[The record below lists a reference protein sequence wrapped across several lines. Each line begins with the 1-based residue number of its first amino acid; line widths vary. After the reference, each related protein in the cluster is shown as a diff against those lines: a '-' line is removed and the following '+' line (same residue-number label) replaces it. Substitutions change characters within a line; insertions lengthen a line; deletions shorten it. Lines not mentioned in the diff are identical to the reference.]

1 MFKHVFDPARS
12 IHEQHPFCEY
22 QTSTFLVDHA
32 GADKSFL
39 EWLGT
44 CRTQKLVHPM
54 TDKMA
59 LLKVEIGSQ
68 GGNPADSG
76 AAKPSSTDPEGS
88 LARYRPQGGFLRLVE
103 HLAKQK
109 PEPQR
114 CSLNFSFDD
123 VTQVKTLSHAASSGG
138 TAEAGLWTLRDMKD
152 EKIGD
157 FDIVVFTHDS
167 DPRGVRKASL
177 VQVLESA
184 LPATQRVIRAAA
196 RSVRAS
202 TMAVIVRF
210 GPQFRDDVLLPLE
223 RALGCKA
230 LESLRYAAAGPGFP
244 LQFASINRAD
254 EQDFGRGLKLP
265 GSHEGATVW
274 TLCSTLAW
282 SRTLRDSHKK
292 PWNKDKMAECLVDAF
307 VRSLIDVRDLA
318 ISESRGGR
326 RDEARG
332 IASAEYKWTLV
343 KPPFHWMGACNL
355 TRIKRSTGCK
365 PCIFDADVNLGW
377 CGDMFGGLGPEG
389 AFCSGKSLAEIIAN
403 KISSTG
409 ASAGNI
415 PDRTEDWETVGERAG
430 AATNGTLVVS
440 VGGILPNESQKKSN
454 AAAATAMTN
463 GQGKQ
468 GTKNTTTSAGGATKF
483 YSNLHGLDD
492 IYSFGYDAAVGTAR
506 AEEQEPDGALLDQT
520 WPTAV
525 KLARDPDLVLDSADS
540 LKDYRKRK
548 DVAKIDSRFLQSKRG
563 R

>member
-1 MFKHVFDPARS
+1 
-12 IHEQHPFCEY
+12 
-22 QTSTFLVDHA
+22 
-32 GADKSFL
+32 
-39 EWLGT
+39 
-44 CRTQKLVHPM
+44 M

-59 LLKVEIGSQ
+59 YLKVEVGSQ
-68 GGNPADSG
+68 GGNSADSE

-123 VTQVKTLSHAASSGG
+123 VTQVKTLSHVASSGG

-157 FDIVVFTHDS
+157 FDMVVFTHDS

-210 GPQFRDDVLLPLE
+210 GPQFREDVLLPLE

-230 LESLRYAAAGPGFP
+230 LESLRYAAVGPGFP
-244 LQFASINRAD
+244 LQFASMNRAD

-292 PWNKDKMAECLVDAF
+292 PWNKDKMAGCLVDAF
-307 VRSLIDVRDLA
+307 IRSLIDVRDLA

-389 AFCSGKSLAEIIAN
+389 AFCSGKSLAELIVR
-403 KISSTG
+403 KIT
-409 ASAGNI
+409 SAGLSPVHSFGNI
-415 PDRTEDWETVGERAG
+415 PDRREDWEAIGEREKAG
-430 AATNGTLVVS
+430 SNGASDKGTRAD
-440 VGGILPNESQKKSN
+440 ERQKKSN
-454 AAAATAMTN
+454 TSAAMTMNGGNGRQEASKTEKATAR
-463 GQGKQ
+463 
-468 GTKNTTTSAGGATKF
+468 ATKF
-483 YSNLHGLDD
+483 SSNLHGFDD
-492 IYSFGYDAAVGTAR
+492 IYSFGYDAAVGTGR
-506 AEEQEPDGALLDQT
+506 AEEQELDGSLLDQT
-520 WPTAV
+520 WPAAV
-525 KLARDPDLVLDSADS
+525 KLARDPDLILESADS